1 MSPEPLLAGPK
12 QCLQDRFGR
21 VASKLRLS
29 VTDRCNLRCLY
40 CMPAEG
46 LAWQPKTEILSFE
59 EILTLVGIFSQLGVE
74 QIRLTGGEPLLRQ
87 DLPQLVQA
95 LGQLPLKKIALTSNG
110 ILLPDLMPALY
121 RAGLRSLNI
130 SLDSLLPARFAQLT
144 RRDDYDR
151 VLAGLAHLENYPD
164 LAIKLNVVVLRGFN
178 ADEALPFAELAREKG
193 WSVRFIE
200 FMPLGKSDGWLPD
213 EVVPGETLR
222 QEIDRVYPLL
232 PIEAAGANPASRW
245 RFADGAPGEIGLIN
259 SVSEPFCQSC
269 NRIRLTADGMLRNC
283 LFSTQE
289 LNLKAPLREGAS
301 VAELSALILHWV
313 AQKEAGHQINHVGF
327 ERPLRSMSQIGG

>member
-1 MSPEPLLAGPK
+1 MPLKTAPALR
-12 QCLQDRFGR
+12 DRFGR
-21 VASKLRLS
+21 VATKLRLS
-29 VTDRCNLRCLY
+29 LTDRCNLRCKY

-46 LAWQPKTEILSFE
+46 LVWQPKAEILSFE
-59 EILTLVGIFSQLGVE
+59 EILTLVGIFCQLGIE
-74 QIRLTGGEPLLRQ
+74 QLRLTGGEPLLRK
-87 DLPQLVQA
+87 DLPQLIQA

-110 ILLPDLMPALY
+110 LLLPELMPALY
-121 RAGLRSLNI
+121 RAGLRHLNI
-130 SLDSLLPARFAQLT
+130 SLDSLLPERFAAIT
-144 RRDDYDR
+144 RRDDYKR
-151 VLAGLAHLENYPD
+151 VLAGLSHLEVYPD

-178 ADEALPFAELAREKG
+178 DDEALPFAELARQKG
-193 WSVRFIE
+193 YSVRFIE

-222 QEIDRVYPLL
+222 RQIDTVYPLL
-232 PIEAAGANPASRW
+232 PIEAAGANPAARW

-259 SVSEPFCQSC
+259 SVTEPFCHSC

-289 LNLKAPLREGAS
+289 LNLKTPLRAGANT
-301 VAELSALILHWV
+301 AELSERICEWV
-313 AQKEAGHQINHVGF
+313 AHKEAGHMINQTGF

>member
-1 MSPEPLLAGPK
+1 MAPEPVQLPSDTG
-12 QCLQDRFGR
+12 LQDRFGR
-21 VASKLRLS
+21 IATKLRIS
-29 VTDRCNLRCLY
+29 VTDRCNLRCQY

-46 LAWQPKTEILSFE
+46 LVWQPKTEILNFE
-59 EILTLVGIFSQLGVE
+59 EILTLVGIFSQWGIE
-74 QIRLTGGEPLLRQ
+74 QIRLTGGEPLLRK
-87 DLPQLVQA
+87 DLPQLIQA
-95 LGQLPLKKIALTSNG
+95 LSQLPLKKIALTSNG

-121 RAGLRSLNI
+121 AAGLRHLNI
-130 SLDSLLPARFAQLT
+130 SLDSLVPERFAQVT

-151 VLAGLAHLENYPD
+151 VLAGLAHLEAYPD
-164 LAIKLNVVVLRGFN
+164 LAVKLNVVVLRGFN
-178 ADEALPFAELAREKG
+178 ADEAVPFAELARKKG
-193 WSVRFIE
+193 LSVRFIE

-213 EVVPGETLR
+213 EVVPGEHLR
-222 QEIDRVYPLL
+222 QEIDAVYPLL

-289 LNLKAPLREGAS
+289 LNLKAPLRAGAS
-301 VAELSALILHWV
+301 QSELSELIRAWV
-313 AQKEAGHQINHVGF
+313 AQKEAGHQINQVGF